1 MDEAVEVVGT
11 PSRLIN
17 GVWEPIDEYGNVI
30 SNNRTTKRKQRMS
43 GKPWIKT
50 SQTSVNGEQIW
61 AKTAKG
67 KKGPVLMLGVPSDVP
82 GEIKRVSLKYLE
94 TGVHP
99 VRKPRQGRAKVGAR
113 PLHLEGGTRREY
125 LLARKKFLAAESPAQ
140 RRKDRKTTETL
151 VYTADAYDPMVND
164 FPGLD
169 EYGYRSRARWNSKA
183 KDYIARAPPGGKS
196 GRKIDPQSYQGQ
208 VMAWNRAKRM
218 AKKHGLPEPPKPVRR
233 GPLPAYL
240 LKKQKKLGAAT
251 GVSLSSGQ
259 LAAIMDLGSIA
270 GAKRGIDDDGEYDP
284 SMFKRSK
291 F

>member
-1 MDEAVEVVGT
+1 
-11 PSRLIN
+11 
-17 GVWEPIDEYGNVI
+17 
-30 SNNRTTKRKQRMS
+30 MS

-50 SQTSVNGEQIW
+50 SQTSINGEQIW
-61 AKTAKG
+61 AKTGKAAPG
-67 KKGPVLMLGVPSDVP
+67 KKPVLMLGVPSDVP

-99 VRKPRQGRAKVGAR
+99 IRKQRLGRAKVGAR
-113 PLHLEGGTRREY
+113 PLHFEGGTRREY
-125 LLARKKFLAAESPAQ
+125 LLARKKFLAAESPVQ

-164 FPGLD
+164 FPGID

-183 KDYIARAPPGGKS
+183 KDYIGRAPPGGKS

-218 AKKHGLPEPPKPVRR
+218 AKKHGLPEPPKPVRS

-251 GVSLSSGQ
+251 GVSVSSAQ
-259 LAAIMDLGSIA
+259 LAMAVDAASR
-270 GAKRGIDDDGEYDP
+270 KRRNEEDDGNYNPED
-284 SMFKRSK
+284 FRRGK
-291 F
+291 FRNF